1 MQIEHF
7 ALRLRRR
14 SVWEALDLGHA
25 LLRAWAGPAYR
36 VWGLAYGTT
45 AALLLTLFWTQQVIA
60 LALLW
65 WLKPAFDRV
74 LLFSYSRSLFG
85 QTTSWRDLR
94 AALPDLLRR
103 SGLLLGL
110 TVHRFSLLRSFV
122 LPVRQLEGQRGRA
135 ARERRRVLARKS
147 GAGAVWLMFVCVNL
161 EIALYCSLVIVVG
174 ALLPQ
179 GSEDVLSLSLW
190 FLGDVPPEQE
200 IVTSLL
206 ALAVSALVEPLYVAS
221 GFALYLNRRSELE
234 GWDIE
239 LAFRRL
245 ARRPPPAPAVGS
257 PVGFFAA
264 LLLTLACTA
273 AITPAP
279 VWAQEPSREEARSAP
294 RSEPPT
300 RARRTIDAVL
310 ADPEFGHKSESTQW
324 RWRESPVGEESRPP
338 AWLDF
343 VLRVVEFVSQVLK
356 GLVWIAWIAGAAVLA
371 YFLLRYRET
380 LRSRRAPRPEAPE
393 FLYGLDLRPQS
404 LPDDVPAAARASLA
418 AGRVAEALSLL
429 YRGALIALIRRDG
442 IDFRPGDTEADCRRR
457 VAGQVSAE
465 ASGFFAAL
473 LDAWQEAAYA
483 GAAPGGARVEALC
496 AAWPRHFAVAAG
508 GQS

>member
-14 SVWEALDLGHA
+14 SVWEALDLGHT

-36 VWGLAYGTT
+36 IWGLVYGST
-45 AALLLTLFWTQQVIA
+45 AALLLTLFWTQQAIA

-85 QTTSWRDLR
+85 QATSWRDLR

-135 ARERRRVLARKS
+135 ARERRRVLTRKS
-147 GAGAVWLMFVCVNL
+147 GAAAAWLMFVCVNL
-161 EIALYCSLVIVVG
+161 EIALYCSLVIVLG
-174 ALLPQ
+174 ALAPQ
-179 GSEDVLSLSLW
+179 GSDDVFSLSLW
-190 FLGDVPPEQE
+190 FLGDLPPEQE
-200 IVTSLL
+200 VVTSLVVI
-206 ALAVSALVEPLYVAS
+206 AATALVEPLYVAS

-245 ARRPPPAPAVGS
+245 ARRLAPGSAVGLL
-257 PVGFFAA
+257 GA

-273 AITPAP
+273 AVAPAP

-294 RSEPPT
+294 RSEPPS

-310 ADPEFGHKSESTQW
+310 ADPEFGHRTERTEW
-324 RWRESPVGEESRPP
+324 RARETSSPPDSSPP
-338 AWLDF
+338 PWVDF
-343 VLRVVEFVSQVLK
+343 VQRVAEFISQVLK

-457 VAGQVSAE
+457 VAGRVGAE

-473 LDAWQEAAYA
+473 LDAWQGAAYA
-483 GAAPGGARVEALC
+483 GISPSSACLEELC
-496 AAWPRHFAVAAG
+496 ASWPRYFSLAPAG
-508 GQS
+508 KP